1 MKIIPFL
8 LPILFLTNCTTNKQA
23 FSSWGKTDSLQQTTH
38 LSIQT
43 TQIPESHA
51 CLTIP
56 GTALKE
62 LPAGAAF
69 IQKSGQATAKVQFV
83 HDTLF
88 VTATCDSL
96 WNLVYQYEEEV
107 KKISE
112 ESSKTTQDTKK
123 HISSPFPFLLLI
135 IFIIV
140 PIFLKYIRYLCP
152 CK

>member
-69 IQKSGQATAKVQFV
+69 IQKSGQATAKVQFGHV
-83 HDTLF
+83 VCHRHMRQ
-88 VTATCDSL
+88 SL
-96 WNLVYQYEEEV
+96 ESCLSIRRRSEKNIRRIFKNNSGY
-107 KKISE
+107 KK
-112 ESSKTTQDTKK
+112 TYLLAFPL
-123 HISSPFPFLLLI
+123 SSPD
-135 IFIIV
+135 
-140 PIFLKYIRYLCP
+140 YIHNRSDFS
-152 CK
+152 